1 MKKNVKISI
10 VSATAIA
17 LLAGVAVTACG
28 GPRHGRFD
36 LERADKMVSWK
47 LDDVM
52 DELEATDV
60 QREQLVAI
68 KDRVF
73 VRLAE
78 EREAH
83 KGMQPEFLLELAKDQ
98 PDPDKLHK
106 LVDDKLEQL
115 RPKLHEAVDVA
126 LEVHAVLTPEQRD
139 KIEQRVKEH
148 HAKRGGCM
156 FRK

>member
-1 MKKNVKISI
+1 MKASTKISI
-10 VSATAIA
+10 VAVTAVA
-17 LLAGVAVTACG
+17 LLAGVAVAACG

-36 LERADKMVSWK
+36 MERVDKMISWK

-52 DELEATDV
+52 DELEATDA
-60 QREQLVAI
+60 QRQQLVAI
-68 KDRVF
+68 KDRVM

-78 EREAH
+78 ERAAH
-83 KGMQPEFLLELAKDQ
+83 EGMRPEFLLELAKDQ
-98 PDPDKLHK
+98 PDPDKLHQ
-106 LVDDKLEQL
+106 LVDTRLEQL

-139 KIEQRVKEH
+139 RIEQHVKER

-156 FRK
+156 FHR